1 VFSQTVEYAL
11 RAVVIVASAEGRP
24 MVTADIAK
32 ATDVPMG
39 YLYKVL
45 QQLGRGDL
53 VHSQRGLKGGFTL
66 ARPPEKITLLD
77 VVNAIDPFKRIK
89 RCPMDQVQEVDVLC
103 PLHKRIDDAMAHVE
117 RAFAETTIDELL
129 CTDENCYPLCLRIH
143 DTPEKEEARGP
154 TGV

>member
-11 RAVVIVASAEGRP
+11 RAVVALASEEGRP
-24 MVTADIAK
+24 MVSASIAK
-32 ATDVPMG
+32 VTDVPMG

-53 VHSQRGLKGGFTL
+53 VRSQRGLKGGFTL

-77 VVNAIDPFKRIK
+77 VVNAVDPFKRIK
-89 RCPMDQVQEVDVLC
+89 RCPLDQVPEVDTLC
-103 PLHKRIDDAMAHVE
+103 PLHKRIDDALAHVE

-129 CTDENCYPLCLRIH
+129 CTEENQYPLCLRVY
-143 DTPEKEEARGP
+143 DTPGNGETR
-154 TGV
+154 

>member
-11 RAVVIVASAEGRP
+11 RAVVTIANADGQP
-24 MVTADIAK
+24 MVSADIAK

-45 QQLGRGDL
+45 QQLGRSDL

-66 ARPPEKITLLD
+66 AKPPEKITLLD
-77 VVNAIDPFKRIK
+77 VINAIEPFKRIK
-89 RCPMDQVQEVDVLC
+89 RCPLDQVQEVDVLC
-103 PLHKRIDDAMAHVE
+103 PLHQRIDDAMAHVE

-129 CTDENCYPLCLRIH
+129 CTDEDRLPLCLRIS
-143 DTPEKEEARGP
+143 DTPGEQETA
-154 TGV
+154 